1 MPLHTLL
8 TYILQK
14 LFDGLFQEGMGE
26 IRGQLRQ
33 GHEDKTPLMQMGV
46 GDDEACLFDNLGSV
60 EEYIDVNKPWS
71 HRKGLLPSH
80 LLFDTLQKPLEG
92 KRQKGGRGL
101 CHAIDKPVLISVA
114 YGFCF
119 IQGRYGLYMGVIG
132 SGYPLKGM
140 KAIMYL
146 ITEVRA

>member
-33 GHEDKTPLMQMGV
+33 GHEDKTPLVQMGV